1 MMMLFHSFT
10 AWTEFNLHDLHGVPS
25 WINERNTTIISSSPQ
40 VIVDKKCDLVLAL
53 TRHFLFFSPEQ
64 N

>member
-1 MMMLFHSFT
+1 MIMLFHSFT

-40 VIVDKKCDLVLAL
+40 VIVDKKVRFGPRAYSSFSF
-53 TRHFLFFSPEQ
+53 FLS
-64 N
+64 